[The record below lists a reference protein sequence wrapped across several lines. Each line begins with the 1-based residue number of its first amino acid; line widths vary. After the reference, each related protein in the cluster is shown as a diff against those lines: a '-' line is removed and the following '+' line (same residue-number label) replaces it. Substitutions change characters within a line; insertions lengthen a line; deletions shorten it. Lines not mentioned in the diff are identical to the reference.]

1 MSIEIPAELQNK
13 IAQYQQIQQQLQ
25 LITTQK
31 VQITAQLDE
40 VNNTLE
46 EVEKLKKGT
55 PVYKFTGSL
64 LVKVT
69 DMETLKKDLQESKET
84 SSIKVKSLER
94 QEKQLKERFVSLQQ
108 EINQAMQK
116 MSLPSGS

>member
-1 MSIEIPAELQNK
+1 MSIDIPAELQNK

-31 VQITAQLDE
+31 VQISANLDE
-40 VNNTLE
+40 VNGTLE

-69 DMETLKKDLQESKET
+69 DMESLKKDLQESKET
-84 SSIKVKSLER
+84 SAIKVKSLER
-94 QEKQLKERFVSLQQ
+94 QEKQLKERFVNLQQ
-108 EINQAMQK
+108 EISQAMQK
-116 MSLPSGS
+116 MSSPS